1 MRNLSNLENDRR
13 EAWAALASW
22 LTGGRPAARN
32 VTAFDWQAV
41 ADLAMELRLGPLLYR
56 RWREAEVALPAAVEE
71 RLERADLASSF
82 LSLVARQTLAE
93 AIQAFDDAGIR
104 AVVLKGFAISEAVYP
119 GAAARPMVDLDLL
132 VRDADA
138 AGAAACLE
146 RLGYRDEPDH
156 NPAFDRRFGGEIRFR
171 RADEN
176 RLAVEL
182 HWDLLNSEWPRRA
195 MRIPAEAW
203 WQRAVPLAIGPV
215 RTWALAPDDTLL
227 YLAIHL
233 AIHHTYDGPLMFLD
247 LDRLICNGPA
257 LDWDAIVR
265 DATACRVRHC
275 LYFALEF
282 TRRLYGTP
290 IPAPVLSALQP
301 SAAICRAV
309 EGLAD
314 PLRASYGLPRPGPE
328 ARRVL
333 LFLLVDRPQDRL
345 REVVRVFFPG
355 RDWIVAEYGARGP
368 ARLALCGAW
377 HALRVAG
384 WALAAAGQVVRH
396 RLG

>member
-1 MRNLSNLENDRR
+1 
-13 EAWAALASW
+13 
-22 LTGGRPAARN
+22 
-32 VTAFDWQAV
+32 
-41 ADLAMELRLGPLLYR
+41 
-56 RWREAEVALPAAVEE
+56 
-71 RLERADLASSF
+71 
-82 LSLVARQTLAE
+82 VARQTLAE
-93 AIQAFDDAGIR
+93 VSQALDDARIR
-104 AVVLKGFAISEAVYP
+104 AVVLKGFAISETVYP
-119 GAAARPMVDLDLL
+119 DAAARPMVDLDLL
-132 VRDADA
+132 VRGADA

-146 RLGYRDEPDH
+146 RLGYREEPDH
-156 NPAFDRRFGGEIRFR
+156 NPVFDRRFGGEIRFR
-171 RADEN
+171 RADES

-215 RTWALAPDDTLL
+215 RTWALAPDDTLI

-247 LDRLICNGPA
+247 LDRLIRNGPA
-257 LDWDAIVR
+257 LNWDAIVR

-282 TRRLYGTP
+282 TQRLYGTP
-290 IPAPVLSALQP
+290 IPAPTLSALRP
-301 SAAICRAV
+301 SAAIRGAV

-314 PLRASYGLPRPGPE
+314 PLRASYGRPRPGPE

-345 REVVRVFFPG
+345 REIVRVFFPG
-355 RDWIVAEYGARGP
+355 RDWIAAQYEARGG
-368 ARLALCGAW
+368 ARLALCSAW

-384 WALAAAGQVVRH
+384 WALAAAGQVARH